1 MEALRDLFIS
11 GGEASRVGYTAI
23 VLIISTILSGIIG
36 LEREFNGH
44 TAGLRTHIIIGV
56 SATAVG
62 VLGMYYSDAGPFIWA
77 AMILGLGYIS
87 GSSVAQTGKDVK
99 GITTSSTVFLTGILG
114 LVIGLGYIYMA
125 LFITAIGVIV
135 LIALQYVENRTSKRT
150 PTVSVYV
157 NNKIKATDDIVK
169 IAQNYGLTILSISS
183 KIVNYKNEEVIKISI
198 CFAKTPKGTLE
209 AFSEELAGVVNSLK
223 TEVKV
228 PRTY

>member
-1 MEALRDLFIS
+1 MEFLRDLFID
-11 GGEASRVGYTAI
+11 GGEASRVAYTAI
-23 VLIISTILSGIIG
+23 VLAIATILSGVFG

-56 SATAVG
+56 SAAAVG
-62 VLGMYYSDAGPFIWA
+62 VLGMYYPEAGPFIWG

-114 LVIGLGYIYMA
+114 LIIGLGYIYMA
-125 LFITAIGVIV
+125 IFITAIGVVV
-135 LIALQYVENRTSKRT
+135 LIALQYVENKTSKRI

-157 NNKIKATDDIVK
+157 NKKIKASDDIVK
-169 IAQNYGLTILSISS
+169 IAQNYGLVILSISS
-183 KIVNYKNEEVIKISI
+183 KIVKYHNDDVIKVSV
-198 CFAKTPKGTLE
+198 CFSKAPKGTLE

-228 PRTY
+228 PRSY

>member
-1 MEALRDLFIS
+1 MEILRDLFIN

-23 VLIISTILSGIIG
+23 VLAISFFLSGLVG

-44 TAGLRTHIIIGV
+44 TAGLRTHIIISV
-56 SATAVG
+56 SATAIG
-62 VLGMYYSDAGPFIWA
+62 ILGMYYVEAGPFIWG

-125 LFITAIGVIV
+125 IFITLIGLVV
-135 LIALQYVENRTSKRT
+135 LIVLQYVEAKTSKRI

-157 NNKIKATDDIVK
+157 SKQIKATDDIVK
-169 IAQNYGLTILSISS
+169 ISQNYGLVILSISS
-183 KIVNYKNEEVIKISI
+183 KIVNFKNDDVIKISI
-198 CFAKTPKGTLE
+198 CFSKAPKGTLE
-209 AFSEELAGVVNSLK
+209 AFSEELAGVVNSMK

>member
-1 MEALRDLFIS
+1 MEILKDLFIN

-23 VLIISTILSGIIG
+23 VLAISFLLNGLVG

-56 SATAVG
+56 SATAIG
-62 VLGMYYSDAGPFIWA
+62 ILGMYYTDAGPFIWG

-114 LVIGLGYIYMA
+114 LVIGVGYIYMA
-125 LFITAIGVIV
+125 MFITFIGLVV
-135 LIALQYVENRTSKRT
+135 LIVLQYVEAKTSKRI

-157 NNKIKATDDIVK
+157 NKQIKATDDIVK
-169 IAQNYGLTILSISS
+169 ISQNYGLVILSISS
-183 KIVNYKNEEVIKISI
+183 KIVSYKNDDVIKISV
-198 CFAKTPKGTLE
+198 CFSKAPKGTLE